1 MKFLTKGVVSTSG
14 LNLRRLLIVCFL
26 LTLLGCRA
34 DKSSVKS
41 DELIGDQIIA
51 ALDKYKEQRGSYP
64 DVLSELEP
72 SYIPKITPPRYG
84 EKRWNYTHY
93 CKNDSFGLAMSGRR
107 LTDDDYVY
115 SSERKRWEIA
125 ENSF

>member
-1 MKFLTKGVVSTSG
+1 MKPLMQRVVATSYV
-14 LNLRRLLIVCFL
+14 NLRRLLAVYL
-26 LTLLGCRA
+26 MLALLGCRA
-34 DKSSVKS
+34 DESSVKS
-41 DELIGDQIIA
+41 DELIGNQIIA
-51 ALDKYKEQRGSYP
+51 ALEKYKEQRGSYP

-93 CKNDSFGLAMSGRR
+93 CKNDSFGLAMFGRR

-115 SSERKRWEIA
+115 SSDRKKWEVA

>member
-1 MKFLTKGVVSTSG
+1 M
-14 LNLRRLLIVCFL
+14 
-26 LTLLGCRA
+26 A
-34 DKSSVKS
+34 S
-41 DELIGDQIIA
+41 DEQLGNQIIA
-51 ALDKYKEQRGSYP
+51 ALEKYKAQSGSYP

-72 SYIPKITPPRYG
+72 TFIGKITPPRYG
-84 EKRWNYTHY
+84 AKRWQYVHY
-93 CKNDSFGLAMSGRR
+93 CKTDSFGLTMAGAR